1 MVDNLIRLFESTAIN
16 FSTNGIGSLPD
27 AISCVITEERNGEF
41 ELEMDYPVNGI
52 RYDEITHRRIVV
64 AKPNQYADPQPFR
77 IYAIS
82 KPINGV
88 ITVNAAHISYDL
100 SFYTVGPFTAI
111 NVTNALVELRNSMDR
126 GNPFSFTTNKIT
138 TGNINITKPMTA
150 RSVLGGTEGSILD
163 IYHGEYEFDVF
174 NVKLW
179 ENRGEDRGVV
189 ISYGKNLTDLKQ
201 DENCNNVYTS
211 VRPYWY
217 REGTDSN
224 SGLVVLPEK
233 IITFVP
239 YTEANYTKIM
249 PLDLTEQFE
258 NKPSVNQLRNAAN
271 SYINSHDLDKP
282 TVSIDVS
289 FVQLSD
295 SKEYDSVVLMEEV
308 HLCDTV
314 TVEFPMMGVSAKAK
328 CVKTIFD
335 VITQKYTS
343 IELGDARSNLV
354 TTVTDT
360 AKAAEESVKTSAMEL
375 AINNATELITG
386 NLGGY
391 VILHDSNNDGK
402 PDELLIM
409 NTEDIETA
417 TKIWRWNNS
426 GLGYS
431 SSGYEGPYGLAM
443 TANGSIVAD
452 FITTGTLNANLIKTG
467 SISDAAGNSVINM
480 ADGSAIMR
488 DFYGKGSITLKD
500 WNGLYNQGRLIN
512 VGDNLEGTRLE
523 LFSGRNEKI
532 GAQMDSWNSVGSMRL
547 YNGSNVE
554 SVYIEGYDGSI
565 TLKNNNAAI
574 NMNNSNNKN
583 IIDLD
588 VNDKH
593 IWMKDGNDHNR
604 IELYSTG
611 GQISLINN
619 SNVGSI
625 SLTGSNGVISCTRC
639 DETSSRKAKE
649 NIKPMDKDEAYKI
662 LDLEAVSF
670 DFKEKEYGSNQRGFI
685 AEDVEEILPNLVTPE
700 TDGRL
705 AALSYTGMIPY
716 LQTVIKDQEKRIQA
730 LEEKINKLLE
740 E

>member
-1 MVDNLIRLFESTAIN
+1 MVDNLIRLFESTATN

-27 AISCVITEERNGEF
+27 ATTCVVTEERNGEY
-41 ELEMDYPVNGI
+41 ELEMDYPVNGV
-52 RYDEITHRRIVV
+52 RYDEITHRRIIV
-64 AKPNQYADPQPFR
+64 AKPNQYSDPQPFR

-82 KPINGV
+82 KPINGI

-111 NVTNALVELRNSMDR
+111 NVTNALVELHNSMDR
-126 GNPFSFTTNKIT
+126 GNPFTFTTNKTT
-138 TGNINITKPMTA
+138 TGNIKISTPMTA
-150 RSVLGGTEGSILD
+150 RSVLGGTDGSILD
-163 IYHGEYEFDVF
+163 IYHGEYEFDKF

-217 REGTDSN
+217 REGTDTS

-233 IITFVP
+233 IITF
-239 YTEANYTKIM
+239 TSGSNYTKIM

-354 TTVTDT
+354 TTVTDA
-360 AKAAEESVKTSAMEL
+360 AKAAEESVKSSAMES

-409 NTEDIETA
+409 NTQDIETA

-431 SSGYEGPYGLAM
+431 SNGYEGPYGLAM

-452 FITTGTLNANLIKTG
+452 FITTGILNANLIKTG
-467 SISDAAGNSVINM
+467 SISDAAGNSIINL

-500 WNGLYNQGRLIN
+500 WNGQYNQGRLIN
-512 VGDNLEGTRLE
+512 VGDNLDGTLLQ
-523 LFSGRNEKI
+523 LFSGNNEKL
-532 GAQMDSWNSVGSMRL
+532 GAQVACYYGKGEISL
-547 YNGSNVE
+547 FNGSDKE
-554 SVYIEGYDGSI
+554 TVYINGGTHGNIKLRNSSNKETVTIDGQYGDLYLY
-565 TLKNNNAAI
+565 TAAGKSSFKFAGDGHFMQI
-574 NMNNSNNKN
+574 FNTAGTDYPIQLRGDNGN
-583 IIDLD
+583 ILC
-588 VNDKH
+588 V
-593 IWMKDGNDHNR
+593 
-604 IELYSTG
+604 
-611 GQISLINN
+611 
-619 SNVGSI
+619 
-625 SLTGSNGVISCTRC
+625 SCTQ
-639 DETSSRKAKE
+639 TSSRKVKE
-649 NIKPMDKDEAYKI
+649 NIYPMDKYEAYKI

-670 DFKEKEYGSNQRGFI
+670 DFKDPDYGLNRRGFI
-685 AEDVEEILPNLVTPE
+685 AEDVEKILPNLVTPE
-700 TDGRL
+700 SDGKTATL
-705 AALSYTGMIPY
+705 NYTEMIPY
-716 LQTVIKDQEKRIQA
+716 LQAVIKDQEKRIQA